1 MWFPSTRRRHF
12 YKLSSEDPEF
22 SRKCPPLTHVREKHR
37 GSHPDAVLSP
47 PQTQVRELESELDA
61 EQKRG
66 AEALKGA
73 HKYERKVKEMTYQ
86 VRGSKAS
93 ASAGPLGSRGGSGG
107 PWHGAVFAG

>member
-1 MWFPSTRRRHF
+1 MV
-12 YKLSSEDPEF
+12 PE
-22 SRKCPPLTHVREKHR
+22 REEETFLQTIIR
-37 GSHPDAVLSP
+37 GSRVFPKMPPTHACAGEAQGLRSGCCALS

-93 ASAGPLGSRGGSGG
+93 ASAGPLGSRRGSGG
-107 PWHGAVFAG
+107 PWHGAMFAG